1 LGEAQNRSGTKRNW
15 VGASAK
21 VNAKASAGSVE
32 SKTESEGEA
41 VAEVEMEGR
50 SSIRSS
56 IRSTASVF
64 VFGCDPIA
72 AGHLTHFWGRIRVL
86 EVSKRSKKEW
96 QNLTEY
102 QFFNAILSKNDIKFD
117 EIEAYAR
124 KILDEKYYYMAN
136 AAEIYENLTSTP
148 KTAAEIIAELDL
160 DIPIG
165 WIPHIMGEFED
176 VKSKKVARKG
186 GVRVG
191 YYR

>member
-1 LGEAQNRSGTKRNW
+1 
-15 VGASAK
+15 
-21 VNAKASAGSVE
+21 
-32 SKTESEGEA
+32 
-41 VAEVEMEGR
+41 M
-50 SSIRSS
+50 
-56 IRSTASVF
+56 
-64 VFGCDPIA
+64 
-72 AGHLTHFWGRIRVL
+72 
-86 EVSKRSKKEW
+86 

-165 WIPHIMGEFED
+165 WIPHIMSEFED